1 MKSTRTY
8 LPHIESCFTWHLTRI
23 ADEWSNKWS
32 LLHFPRKYSEFL
44 GANRPEI
51 STKTSHVLV
60 KPFVETCFQISN
72 RLSVKTAGQWKHGLL
87 WVLIAPWARQGRFDI
102 WKQVKTKKPLFRLLV
117 WAVWPRLKTELVS
130 LPVGQR
136 FGPCPRPTVEL
147 AKAIAALPRRMRP
160 YEIVTLADMRRATE

>member
-8 LPHIESCFTWHLTRI
+8 LPHIVSCFTWHLTRI

-60 KPFVETCFQISN
+60 EPF
-72 RLSVKTAGQWKHGLL
+72 
-87 WVLIAPWARQGRFDI
+87 
-102 WKQVKTKKPLFRLLV
+102 FRLLV

-130 LPVGQR
+130 LMPQADGGPGQSDR
-136 FGPCPRPTVEL
+136 GSTQENEAVRDRNPCRHAQSNRVNVPGLDCRLFERKRVL
-147 AKAIAALPRRMRP
+147 F
-160 YEIVTLADMRRATE
+160 RANIGSQAHN